1 MRLVLKIYDTT
12 EYPKNCKTEQDVL
25 DLFDS
30 LPIFTDMILAKEE
43 LKNNEIVRFEDCL
56 FFNLTRSGYFDK
68 LNIVDVDEN
77 THTIMQSNIAQSY
90 LKKFQEETLF
100 SFFDHHNYS

>member
-30 LPIFTDMILAKEE
+30 LPILTEMTQAKEE
-43 LKNNEIVRFEDCL
+43 LKNNEVVRFEDCL
-56 FFNLTRSGYFDK
+56 FFNLTKSGYFDK
-68 LNIVDVDEN
+68 LNIVDVDTSKLWRIDEYDGAESLVYYKIGEN
-77 THTIMQSNIAQSY
+77 NQ
-90 LKKFQEETLF
+90 LEEIE
-100 SFFDHHNYS
+100 

>member
-30 LPIFTDMILAKEE
+30 LPNFTDRISAYKE
-43 LKNNEIVRFEDCL
+43 LKNNKVVRFKNFL
-56 FFNLTRSGYFDK
+56 FFNLTKNGDFDK
-68 LNIVDVDEN
+68 LKIVDVDEN
-77 THTIMQSNIAQSY
+77 KLWTIDDCGEIVYYKAGKHNR
-90 LKKFQEETLF
+90 LEEIR
-100 SFFDHHNYS
+100 

>member
-1 MRLVLKIYDTT
+1 MRIVLKIYDTT

-30 LPIFTDMILAKEE
+30 LPIFTDMMLAKEK
-43 LKNNEIVRFEDCL
+43 LKNNEVVRFEDCL

-68 LNIVDVDEN
+68 LNIVDVDTSKLWRIEEYDEAESLVYYKIGEN
-77 THTIMQSNIAQSY
+77 NQ
-90 LKKFQEETLF
+90 LEEIE
-100 SFFDHHNYS
+100 